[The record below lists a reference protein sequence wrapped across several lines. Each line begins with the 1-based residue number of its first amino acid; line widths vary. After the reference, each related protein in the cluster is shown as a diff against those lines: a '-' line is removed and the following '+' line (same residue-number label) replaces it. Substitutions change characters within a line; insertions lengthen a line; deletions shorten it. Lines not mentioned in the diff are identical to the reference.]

1 MLIKTLNLIFLLAL
15 SINLGAGAKTQDF
28 DTLKTLLG
36 NRSQEPKVYLPSYGF
51 LGSKIDIS
59 VVAPG
64 AKKIIL
70 LASNQPGQ
78 SVFNGVEVGLADNY
92 LEIGTSP
99 APKASFSINL
109 DPTTNSNPLI
119 KDLDYTGQKA
129 NNLYFEAL
137 AVYEDTQG
145 KEIFKH
151 ALLYG
156 ANANFTNQNLVEI
169 KLPAKDGSSVS
180 SMARN
185 FLPGLMRAG
194 SGNAVF

>member
-1 MLIKTLNLIFLLAL
+1 MLLKTLKFIFLIAL
-15 SINLGAGAKTQDF
+15 GFGMSVHAKTQDF
-28 DTLKTLLG
+28 NTLKTLIG

-64 AKKIIL
+64 ANKIIL
-70 LASNQPGQ
+70 LASNQAGQ
-78 SVFNGVEVGLADNY
+78 SVFQEVEIALADNFI
-92 LEIGTSP
+92 EIGTIP
-99 APKASFSINL
+99 APKATFSINL
-109 DPTTNSNPLI
+109 DPRTNSNPLI
-119 KDLDYTGQKA
+119 KDLDYTGQKV

-137 AVYEDTQG
+137 AVYEDSQG

-156 ANANFTNQNLVEI
+156 ANANFTNNNLVEI
-169 KLPAKDGSSVS
+169 RLPAKDGSSVS

-194 SGNAVF
+194 SGNTVF

>member
-15 SINLGAGAKTQDF
+15 SLNLGASAKTQDF
-28 DTLKTLLG
+28 DTLKNLLE
-36 NRSQEPKVYLPSYGF
+36 NRSHEPKVYLPGYGF

-78 SVFNGVEVGLADNY
+78 SVFNGVEVQLAENF
-92 LEIGTSP
+92 LEIGSSP
-99 APKASFSINL
+99 ASKASFSINL
-109 DPTTNSNPLI
+109 DPRTNTNPLV
-119 KDLDYTGQKA
+119 KDLDYTGQKP

-137 AVYEDTQG
+137 ALYEDIEG
-145 KEIFKH
+145 NPVFKH

-156 ANANFTNQNLVEI
+156 ANANFTNQNIVEI
-169 KLPAKDGSSVS
+169 KLPAKDGSNVS

>member
-1 MLIKTLNLIFLLAL
+1 MISKDLKFVFIIAISLNLAVQ
-15 SINLGAGAKTQDF
+15 AKTQDF
-28 DTLKTLLG
+28 KTLKSLISAR
-36 NRSQEPKVYLPSYGF
+36 NQEPKVYLPSYGF
-51 LGSKIDIS
+51 MGSQIEIS
-59 VVAPG
+59 VIAPG

-78 SVFNGVEVGLADNY
+78 SVFNGVDIKLANNY
-92 LEIGTSP
+92 QEIGNSN
-99 APKASFSINL
+99 ASKANFKINL
-109 DPTTNSNPLI
+109 DPRSNNNELL
-119 KDLDYTGQKA
+119 KGFDYSGQQA

-137 AVYEDTQG
+137 AMYQDDQG
-145 KEIFKH
+145 KEIFKP
-151 ALLYG
+151 ALFYG

-169 KLPAKDGSSVS
+169 KLPAKDGASVS